1 MSITWTVWGQV
12 ARYMYCDG
20 RPDWAD
26 VAVDAGGGPAANAT
40 EDRADTHKRL
50 SILLI
55 TNPLK

>member
-1 MSITWTVWGQV
+1 
-12 ARYMYCDG
+12 MYCDG